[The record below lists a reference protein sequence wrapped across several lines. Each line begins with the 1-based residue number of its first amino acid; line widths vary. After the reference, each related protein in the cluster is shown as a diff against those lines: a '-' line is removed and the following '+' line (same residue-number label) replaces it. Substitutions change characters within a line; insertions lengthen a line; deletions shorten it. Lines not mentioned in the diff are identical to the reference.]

1 MLKTA
6 KPPDLKEQLAP
17 LVADLLALKVS
28 YKEVTGEDFGG
39 AKPVEEKKK
48 KEEQPAQPQRE
59 GPSKAELNKL
69 KRKEAKLEKRAEAK
83 AGDGADG
90 AAGAADAPAGVAP
103 VAGTVEGD
111 EALAHLYGDS
121 PLVCSKTMS
130 DKAYRN
136 IAELSEVRLER
147 PLATRILS
155 SNLPR
160 LLLHFFSSLQDRA
173 GQQVW
178 IRGRL
183 ATRCALARLETHVPP
198 ASRRPNRLPRRQPRR
213 GQGHLPA
220 AAAADRH
227 RASRHVSG
235 ARPYRSPTPI

>member
-1 MLKTA
+1 MSTAEELTTAINAKGEEIRVLKAA
-6 KPPDLKEQLAP
+6 KPPDMKEQLAP
-17 LVADLLALKVS
+17 LVAELLALKVS
-28 YKEVTGEDFGG
+28 FKEVTGEDFGG

-83 AGDGADG
+83 GGDGAAAEPAA
-90 AAGAADAPAGVAP
+90 AAGPAP

-136 IAELSEVRLER
+136 IAELSEVRLLL
-147 PLATRILS
+147 PL
-155 SNLPR
+155 
-160 LLLHFFSSLQDRA
+160 F
-173 GQQVW
+173 
-178 IRGRL
+178 
-183 ATRCALARLETHVPP
+183 
-198 ASRRPNRLPRRQPRR
+198 
-213 GQGHLPA
+213 LPA
-220 AAAADRH
+220 LMHRQRAAALRWDK
-227 RASRHVSG
+227 
-235 ARPYRSPTPI
+235 P